1 MYALSTRIR
10 IQAEGVLTFGGGTFS
25 GCGILRPT
33 KLILDSIRSVLPS

>member
-1 MYALSTRIR
+1 MYALSPRIR
-10 IQAEGVLTFGGGTFS
+10 IQAEGVLTFGGTFS